1 MPQLWVIQDRFESQ
15 TITEYCK
22 CNILEDY
29 IKYFY
34 DMISQFDNFSFI
46 NEEQTTFSGDGS
58 AIQLKYEFSA
68 GDTKIHTFTVFT
80 KDNDSFYQFIFYA
93 NPESFSN
100 YFSDFKKIIDTV
112 KFVPKKRIIRLIHL
126 KQKLEN
132 FG

>member
-1 MPQLWVIQDRFESQ
+1 
-15 TITEYCK
+15 
-22 CNILEDY
+22 
-29 IKYFY
+29 
-34 DMISQFDNFSFI
+34 MISRFDNFSFI

-112 KFVPKKRIIRLIHL
+112 KFVPKKKNHQIDTFKAKVRKFRLI
-126 KQKLEN
+126 K
-132 FG
+132 